1 MPAPKTTTWPMD
13 PHTREKHVILRK
25 YLQAWL
31 PIMTKYNERVILLD
45 GFAGPGEYDGGE
57 FGSPLIAI
65 DTWLTHNYSALHQRE
80 VLFLFIE
87 ERADRCEHLQQV
99 LANRYPTLRAHYEIY
114 QGRFDETLTQ
124 LLAPLE
130 EEHLRLAPTFAFI
143 DPFGF
148 SHTPMTTIA
157 RLMRHPK
164 CEVLITFM
172 HEEINRFLTFAHED
186 IARYYDGLFGTPA
199 WRQIASQAVNAQD
212 RAKRIHDLYRDQ
224 LCSAAGARYIR
235 SFRMRNKSNAT
246 DYFLFFATMNLL
258 GMEKMKAAMWAVD
271 PSGAYDF
278 SDYTNPDQMVLF
290 SPEPDYSLL
299 KRMLQARFRG
309 KTVSLKEVENYI
321 VGETPY
327 RATGYKTAVLKPM
340 EYTQPA
346 EIKIVAAS
354 AKRKRGTFGEETMR
368 IQFL

>member
-1 MPAPKTTTWPMD
+1 MPAPKTTIWPMD

-31 PIMTKYNERVILLD
+31 PIMTRYNERVIILD
-45 GFAGPGEYDGGE
+45 GFAGPGEYEGGE
-57 FGSPLIAI
+57 IGSPLIAI
-65 DTWLTHNYSALHQRE
+65 ETWLTHRYSAIHQRE
-80 VLFLFIE
+80 VVFLFIE
-87 ERADRCEHLQQV
+87 ERADRCEQLRQV
-99 LANRYPTLRAHYEIY
+99 LASRYPTLNASYHVH

-130 EEHLRLAPTFAFI
+130 EERLRLAPTFAFI

-148 SHTPMTTIA
+148 SHTPMKTIA

-186 IARYYDGLFGTPA
+186 IARYYDALFGTPA
-199 WRQIASQAVNAQD
+199 WRQIAGQAVTPQD

-224 LCSAAGARYIR
+224 LCRTAGAQHVR

-246 DYFLFFATMNLL
+246 DYFLFFATTSLL
-258 GMEKMKAAMWAVD
+258 GMEKMKDAMWVVD

-278 SDYTNPDQMVLF
+278 SDFTNPDQLVLF
-290 SPEPDYSLL
+290 TPAPDYMLL

-309 KTVSLKEVENYI
+309 KTVSLKEIEDYI

-327 RATGYKTAVLKPM
+327 RASGYKTAVLKPM
-340 EYTQPA
+340 ELAQPA
-346 EIKIVAAS
+346 EIRIMAAS
-354 AKRKRGTFGEETMR
+354 ASRKRGTFADETMR